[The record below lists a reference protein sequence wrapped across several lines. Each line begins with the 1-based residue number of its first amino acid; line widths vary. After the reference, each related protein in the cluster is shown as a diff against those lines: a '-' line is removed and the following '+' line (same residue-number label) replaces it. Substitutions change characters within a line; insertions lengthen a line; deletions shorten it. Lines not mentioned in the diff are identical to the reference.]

1 LVGSLND
8 LLQRLQR
15 AIESQGQFVADA
27 AHELR
32 TPLTAIQL
40 QLQVLQRAESQ
51 SERDAALQRL
61 SEGIRRSTHL
71 VQQLL
76 TLARQEPGSAAPEK
90 ESIDL
95 RELAERVAAD
105 FELFARDKTI
115 DLKLDLQTAVVPGEA
130 EGLRVMLNNL
140 VENAIRYT
148 PAGGRVSVIVRRG
161 DGESTVEVNDSG
173 HGIPEDQRGRVFDR
187 FYRAGGRDSVGES
200 GGDFEGSGLGLAI
213 VKRVVDRHSG
223 RIDLGAGSGGTGLSV
238 VVRLPG

>member
-1 LVGSLND
+1 M
-8 LLQRLQR
+8 R
-15 AIESQGQFVADA
+15 A
-27 AHELR
+27 
-32 TPLTAIQL
+32 
-40 QLQVLQRAESQ
+40 
-51 SERDAALQRL
+51 
-61 SEGIRRSTHL
+61 
-71 VQQLL
+71 
-76 TLARQEPGSAAPEK
+76 
-90 ESIDL
+90 
-95 RELAERVAAD
+95 LAERVAAD

-223 RIDLGAGSGGTGLSV
+223 RIDLGVGSGGTGLSV
-238 VVRLPG
+238 IVRLPS